1 VVAALEIKIFFTM
14 IILLSILL
22 FITIVFLISAIVHII
37 KIQEEL
43 EALSKEQHTQ
53 NMDIIEGMKRH
64 ALHQEMLL
72 QHIEI
77 LKYLVE
83 KDDLIGKGKKVIYPT
98 VMGEA

>member
-1 VVAALEIKIFFTM
+1 M

-22 FITIVFLISAIVHII
+22 FITIIFLAAAIVHII
-37 KIQEEL
+37 KIQKQLIEID
-43 EALSKEQHTQ
+43 KEQHTQ
-53 NMDIIEGMKRH
+53 SVDIIEGMKRH

-83 KDDLIGKGKKVIYPT
+83 RDELIGKGKRVIYPM

>member
-1 VVAALEIKIFFTM
+1 MFFLTAA
-14 IILLSILL
+14 IIH
-22 FITIVFLISAIVHII
+22 IV
-37 KIQEEL
+37 KIQKEL

-53 NMDIIEGMKRH
+53 NMDIIDGMRRH

-83 KDDLIGKGKKVIYPT
+83 RDELIGKGKRVIYPT
-98 VMGEA
+98 IIGEA

>member
-1 VVAALEIKIFFTM
+1 M

-22 FITIVFLISAIVHII
+22 FVTIIFLIAAIVHIV
-37 KIQEEL
+37 KIQNEL

-53 NMDIIEGMKRH
+53 NIDIIDGMKRH

-83 KDDLIGKGKKVIYPT
+83 KDDLLGKGNRIIYPT
-98 VMGEA
+98 IIGEA

>member
-1 VVAALEIKIFFTM
+1 M

-22 FITIVFLISAIVHII
+22 FITIVFLISAIVHIV

-53 NMDIIEGMKRH
+53 NMDIIEGMKRQTQ
-64 ALHQEMLL
+64 HQEMLL

-77 LKYLVE
+77 LKYLIE
-83 KDDLIGKGKKVIYPT
+83 KDDLIGKGNRVIYPT
-98 VMGEA
+98 IIGEA

>member
-1 VVAALEIKIFFTM
+1 M

-22 FITIVFLISAIVHII
+22 FITIIFLVADIVHIL

-53 NMDIIEGMKRH
+53 NVDILKGMKQH
-64 ALHQEMLL
+64 AQHQEMLL

-83 KDDLIGKGKKVIYPT
+83 KDDVIGKGRRVIYPT

>member
-1 VVAALEIKIFFTM
+1 MVT
-14 IILLSILL
+14 IILILSVILS
-22 FITIVFLISAIVHII
+22 FTVIFLVSAIVHIV

-43 EALSKEQHTQ
+43 EALSEEQHTQ

-64 ALHQEMLL
+64 AQHQEMLL

-83 KDDLIGKGKKVIYPT
+83 KDDLIGKGNRVIYPT

>member
-1 VVAALEIKIFFTM
+1 M

-22 FITIVFLISAIVHII
+22 FITIIFLISAIVHIT

-53 NMDIIEGMKRH
+53 NMDIIEGMKRQ
-64 ALHQEMLL
+64 AQHQEMLL

-77 LKYLVE
+77 LKYLIE
-83 KDDLIGKGKKVIYPT
+83 KDDLIGKGNRVIYPT
-98 VMGEA
+98 IIGEA

>member
-1 VVAALEIKIFFTM
+1 VVAVLEIRILFEM

-22 FITIVFLISAIVHII
+22 FVTIIFLIAAFLHIK
-37 KIQEEL
+37 KIQKQLIEID
-43 EALSKEQHTQ
+43 KEQHTQ

-83 KDDLIGKGKKVIYPT
+83 RDELIGKGKRVIYPT
-98 VMGEA
+98 IIGEA